1 MRDGLVRG
9 DLFTRPEDRYA
20 ALPNAVRGLGLT
32 ACELATYMYLIFR
45 ENRQTFRC
53 HPSYEEIGRA
63 IGRDKRSVPKYID
76 GLVEKRLIEVEP
88 TTLTLADGTRCNG
101 TLEYHLLNP
110 RIAVDH
116 FNAQALSSGGVRVPK
131 TRRVRPRRERRPEK
145 VSIPDM
151 AAMDDEENELP
162 L

>member
-1 MRDGLVRG
+1 MRGGLVRG
-9 DLFTRPEDRYA
+9 DLFTRPEDHYA
-20 ALPNAVRGLGLT
+20 ALPNVVWGLGLT
-32 ACELATYMYLIFR
+32 PGELATYMYLILR
-45 ENRQTFRC
+45 ENRQTYRC

-63 IGRDKRSVPKYID
+63 IGRDKRSVPKYIG

-131 TRRVRPRRERRPEK
+131 ARRTRPRRERRPEK
-145 VSIPDM
+145 IPIP
-151 AAMDDEENELP
+151 ASEDEDNELP

>member
-9 DLFTRPEDRYA
+9 DLFSRPQDHYS
-20 ALPNAVRGLGLT
+20 ALPNIVWGLGLT

-45 ENRQTFRC
+45 ENRQTYRC

-63 IGRDKRSVPKYID
+63 IGRDKRSVPKYIG

-116 FNAQALSSGGVRVPK
+116 SLSSGGLRVPK
-131 TRRVRPRRERRPEK
+131 VRRTRPRREKRPEK
-145 VSIPDM
+145 NPVPYM
-151 AAMDDEENELP
+151 AVDDEENELP

>member
-9 DLFTRPEDRYA
+9 DLFTRPQDHYS
-20 ALPNAVRGLGLT
+20 ALPNIVWGLGLT

-45 ENRQTFRC
+45 ENRQTYRC

-63 IGRDKRSVPKYID
+63 IGRDKRSVPKYIS

-131 TRRVRPRRERRPEK
+131 ARRSRPRRERRPERA
-145 VSIPDM
+145 SALEM
-151 AAMDDEENELP
+151 AEDDEENELP

>member
-9 DLFTRPEDRYA
+9 DLFSRPQDHYS
-20 ALPNAVRGLGLT
+20 ALPNIVWGLGLT

-45 ENRQTFRC
+45 ENRQTYRC
-53 HPSYEEIGRA
+53 HPSYEEIGKA
-63 IGRDKRSVPKYID
+63 IGRDKRSVPKYVNA
-76 GLVEKRLIEVEP
+76 LVEKRLIEVEP

-110 RIAVDH
+110 QIAMDH
-116 FNAQALSSGGVRVPK
+116 FNAHALSSGGLRVPK
-131 TRRVRPRRERRPEK
+131 MRRTRPRRERRPGK
-145 VSIPDM
+145 VPIP
-151 AAMDDEENELP
+151 APEDEDNELP

>member
-20 ALPNAVRGLGLT
+20 ALPNAVWGLGLT

-116 FNAQALSSGGVRVPK
+116 FNAQALSSGGMKVPK
-131 TRRVRPRRERRPEK
+131 TRRVRPRRERRSEKASLPE
-145 VSIPDM
+145 M
-151 AAMDDEENELP
+151 AALDEEENELP

>member
-9 DLFTRPEDRYA
+9 DLFTRPQDHYS
-20 ALPNAVRGLGLT
+20 ALPNIVWGLGLT

-45 ENRQTFRC
+45 ENRQTYRC

-63 IGRDKRSVPKYID
+63 IGRDKRSVPKYIS

-88 TTLTLADGTRCNG
+88 TTLSLADGTRCNG

-131 TRRVRPRRERRPEK
+131 MRRVRPRRERRPEK
-145 VSIPDM
+145 ASLPEM
-151 AAMDDEENELP
+151 TALDDEENELP

>member
-20 ALPNAVRGLGLT
+20 ALPNAVWGLGLT

-76 GLVEKRLIEVEP
+76 GLMRS
-88 TTLTLADGTRCNG
+88 GSSRWS
-101 TLEYHLLNP
+101 P
-110 RIAVDH
+110 R
-116 FNAQALSSGGVRVPK
+116 P
-131 TRRVRPRRERRPEK
+131 
-145 VSIPDM
+145 
-151 AAMDDEENELP
+151 LP
-162 L
+162 LRTGPGATERWSIIC

>member
-20 ALPNAVRGLGLT
+20 ALPNAVWGLGLT

-116 FNAQALSSGGVRVPK
+116 FNAQALSSDGVKVPK

>member
-1 MRDGLVRG
+1 MREGLVRG
-9 DLFTRPEDRYA
+9 DLFARPHDHYS
-20 ALPNAVRGLGLT
+20 ALPNIVWGLGLT

-45 ENRQTFRC
+45 ENRQTYRC
-53 HPSYEEIGRA
+53 HPSYEEIGKA
-63 IGRDKRSVPKYID
+63 IGRDKRSVPKYIS

-131 TRRVRPRRERRPEK
+131 ARRSRPRRERRPERA
-145 VSIPDM
+145 SAPEM
-151 AAMDDEENELP
+151 AEDDEENEQP

>member
-1 MRDGLVRG
+1 MREGLVRG

-20 ALPNAVRGLGLT
+20 ALPNAVWGLGLT

-53 HPSYEEIGRA
+53 YPSYEEIGRA

-110 RIAVDH
+110 RIAVEH
-116 FNAQALSSGGVRVPK
+116 FNAQALSSGGVKVPK

-145 VSIPDM
+145 VSAP
-151 AAMDDEENELP
+151 APDDEDNELP

>member
-1 MRDGLVRG
+1 MRNGLVRG
-9 DLFTRPEDRYA
+9 DLFTRPQDHYS
-20 ALPNAVRGLGLT
+20 ALPNIVWGLGLT

-45 ENRQTFRC
+45 ENRQTYRC

-63 IGRDKRSVPKYID
+63 IGRDKRSVPKYIS

-116 FNAQALSSGGVRVPK
+116 FNAQALSSGGLRVPK
-131 TRRVRPRRERRPEK
+131 ARRNRPRRERRPERA
-145 VSIPDM
+145 SALEM
-151 AAMDDEENELP
+151 AEDDEENELP

>member
-20 ALPNAVRGLGLT
+20 ALPNAVWGLGLT

-110 RIAVDH
+110 RIAVDY

>member
-1 MRDGLVRG
+1 
-9 DLFTRPEDRYA
+9 
-20 ALPNAVRGLGLT
+20 
-32 ACELATYMYLIFR
+32 MYLIFR
-45 ENRQTFRC
+45 ENRQTYRC

-110 RIAVDH
+110 RIAVEH
-116 FNAQALSSGGVRVPK
+116 FNEQALASGGVRVTK
-131 TRRVRPRRERRPEK
+131 ARRVRPRRERRPEK
-145 VSIPDM
+145 VPVPVPE
-151 AAMDDEENELP
+151 DEDNELP

>member
-1 MRDGLVRG
+1 MRGGLVRG
-9 DLFTRPEDRYA
+9 DLFTRPEDHYA
-20 ALPNAVRGLGLT
+20 ALPNVVWGLGLT
-32 ACELATYMYLIFR
+32 PGELATYMYLIFR
-45 ENRQTFRC
+45 ENRQTYRC

-110 RIAVDH
+110 RIAVEH
-116 FNAQALSSGGVRVPK
+116 FNEQALASGGVKLPK
-131 TRRVRPRRERRPEK
+131 PKRKRARPERK
-145 VSIPDM
+145 PRKASAL
-151 AAMDDEENELP
+151 AAAAGSDEDWELP

>member
-1 MRDGLVRG
+1 MRGGLVRG
-9 DLFTRPEDRYA
+9 DLFTRPEDHYA
-20 ALPNAVRGLGLT
+20 ALPNVVWGLGLT
-32 ACELATYMYLIFR
+32 PGELATYMYLIFR
-45 ENRQTFRC
+45 EDRQTYRC

-63 IGRDKRSVPKYID
+63 IGRDKRSIPKYID

-110 RIAVDH
+110 RLAVEH
-116 FNAQALSSGGVRVPK
+116 FNERALASGGVKVAKP
-131 TRRVRPRRERRPEK
+131 RRTRPRRERRPEK
-145 VSIPDM
+145 VPVP
-151 AAMDDEENELP
+151 APGDEDNELP

>member
-1 MRDGLVRG
+1 MRGGLVRG
-9 DLFTRPEDRYA
+9 DLFTKPEDHYA
-20 ALPNAVRGLGLT
+20 ALPNAVWGLGLT
-32 ACELATYMYLIFR
+32 PGELATYMYLIFR

-63 IGRDKRSVPKYID
+63 IGRDKRSVPKYIS

-110 RIAVDH
+110 HIAVDH
-116 FNAQALSSGGVRVPK
+116 FNAQALSSGGLRVPK
-131 TRRVRPRRERRPEK
+131 VRRTRPRREKRPEK
-145 VSIPDM
+145 NPVPYM
-151 AAMDDEENELP
+151 AVDDEENELP

>member
-9 DLFTRPEDRYA
+9 DLFTRPQDHYS
-20 ALPNAVRGLGLT
+20 ALPNIVWGLGLT

-45 ENRQTFRC
+45 ENRQTYRC

-63 IGRDKRSVPKYID
+63 IGRDKRSVPKYIS

-116 FNAQALSSGGVRVPK
+116 FNAQALASSGMRATK
-131 TRRVRPRRERRPEK
+131 ARRTRPRRERRPEK
-145 VSIPDM
+145 IPVP
-151 AAMDDEENELP
+151 APEDEDNELP

>member
-20 ALPNAVRGLGLT
+20 ALPNAVWGLGLT
-32 ACELATYMYLIFR
+32 PGELATYMYLIFR

-63 IGRDKRSVPKYID
+63 IGRDKRSVPKYIS

-110 RIAVDH
+110 RIAVEH
-116 FNAQALSSGGVRVPK
+116 FNKQALASGGVRVPNA
-131 TRRVRPRRERRPEK
+131 RRGHPRRERRPKK
-145 VSIPDM
+145 VSAP
-151 AAMDDEENELP
+151 APDDEDNELP

>member
-9 DLFTRPEDRYA
+9 DLFSRPQDHYS
-20 ALPNAVRGLGLT
+20 ALPNIVWGLGLT

-45 ENRQTFRC
+45 ENRQTYRC

-110 RIAVDH
+110 RIAVEH
-116 FNAQALSSGGVRVPK
+116 FNEQALASGGVRVTK
-131 TRRVRPRRERRPEK
+131 ARRVRPRRERRPEK
-145 VSIPDM
+145 VPVPVPE
-151 AAMDDEENELP
+151 DEDNELP

>member
-9 DLFTRPEDRYA
+9 VLFTRPEDRYA
-20 ALPNAVRGLGLT
+20 ALPNAVWGLGLT

-110 RIAVDH
+110 RIAVEH
-116 FNAQALSSGGVRVPK
+116 FNAQALSSGGVKVPK

-145 VSIPDM
+145 VSLPNM
-151 AAMDDEENELP
+151 AALDDEENELP